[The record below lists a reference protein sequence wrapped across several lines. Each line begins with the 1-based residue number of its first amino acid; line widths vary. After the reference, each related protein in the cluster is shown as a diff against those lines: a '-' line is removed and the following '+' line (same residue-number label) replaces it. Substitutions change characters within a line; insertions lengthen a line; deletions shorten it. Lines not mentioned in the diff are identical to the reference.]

1 MRCGFIKNLN
11 QSNFLIKK
19 NGVCLNNKIIIDI
32 NKKILKNDFIQ
43 LSFFLYFFFKSFYKK
58 KKKLIFF
65 FFLKHTKK
73 KKSPFYLE
81 INEKIQTY
89 LLLYKPVP
97 KKLNIIK
104 IQKFSLFF
112 YKYIFLFLK
121 KKTF

>member
-1 MRCGFIKNLN
+1 MDQGQQWDLGSQEWKC
-11 QSNFLIKK
+11 KK
-19 NGVCLNNKIIIDI
+19 FRD
-32 NKKILKNDFIQ
+32 
-43 LSFFLYFFFKSFYKK
+43 
-58 KKKLIFF
+58 
-65 FFLKHTKK
+65 
-73 KKSPFYLE
+73 LE

-97 KKLNIIK
+97 KKLNIVK